1 MKELIFIESQYNTM
15 TRKVLNINDCM
26 KTFEG
31 DGIPVNRAFPVPEMR
46 EFDPFLLFDHFGPIN
61 YEPGGAT
68 GVPAHPH
75 CGFEAIT
82 YLLGGEVEHK
92 DSWGGQ
98 AAIETGDI
106 QWMTTGSGLIHSE
119 LVTEKFKK
127 SGGIIQ
133 GLQIW
138 VNLPQKDKKV
148 KPWYQHIKR
157 DDIPIIKESS
167 GVEIKVLVGKV
178 KETKSLVQTYSPV
191 SIFDVQFSN
200 SGQINLEISKNQI
213 AMVYVIDGELQFV
226 EENKIAAKGQMIY
239 YDQSADEINLT
250 SISTEGSY
258 LVLAGEPLNE
268 PVVRHGPFV
277 TNTEGEMKQAMLDY
291 QNGKM
296 GELR

>member
-1 MKELIFIESQYNTM
+1 MS
-15 TRKVLNINDCM
+15 RKVIEIKDCM

-31 DGIPVNRAFPVPEMR
+31 DGIPVTRAFPVPGMR
-46 EFDPFLLFDHFGPIN
+46 ELDPFLLFDHFGPIH

-106 QWMTTGSGLIHSE
+106 QWMTTGSGLVHSE

-127 SGGIIQ
+127 SGGVMQ

-138 VNLPQKDKKV
+138 VNLPKKHKKV
-148 KPWYQHIKR
+148 KPWYQHIKKNN
-157 DDIPIIKESS
+157 IPIFKENENI
-167 GVEIKVLVGKV
+167 EIKVLVGEV
-178 KETKSLVQTYSPV
+178 KGIKSDVQTYSPV
-191 SIFDVQFSN
+191 SIFDVQFSAPEKIDLKIL
-200 SGQINLEISKNQI
+200 SDQITI
-213 AMVYVIDGELQFV
+213 VYVIDGELQFS
-226 EENKIAAKGQMIY
+226 EENKIATKGQMIHF
-239 YDQSADEINLT
+239 DQSSDTINLT
-250 SISTEGSY
+250 SISENGSY
-258 LVLAGEPLNE
+258 LVLAGKPLNE
-268 PVVRHGPFV
+268 LVTRYGPFI

-291 QNGKM
+291 QNCKM
-296 GELR
+296 GKL

>member
-1 MKELIFIESQYNTM
+1 MS
-15 TRKVLNINDCM
+15 RKVIEIKDCM

-31 DGIPVNRAFPVPEMR
+31 DGIPVTRAFPVPEMR
-46 EFDPFLLFDHFGPIN
+46 ELDPFLLFDHFGPIN

-119 LVTEKFKK
+119 LVTDKFKNT
-127 SGGIIQ
+127 GGIMQ

-138 VNLPQKDKKV
+138 VNLPQKYKKV
-148 KPWYQHIKR
+148 KPWYQHIKKN
-157 DDIPIIKESS
+157 DIPTIDE
-167 GVEIKVLVGKV
+167 GNDVFIKVLVGKV
-178 KETKSLVQTYSPV
+178 KNISSAVQTYSPV
-191 SIFDVQFSN
+191 SIFDVHFTKP
-200 SGQINLEISKNQI
+200 NLIDLNIPKNQNV
-213 AMVYVIDGELQFV
+213 MVYVIDGELKFHDDNQ
-226 EENKIAAKGQMIY
+226 IARKGQMIY
-239 YDQSADEINLT
+239 FDQSSDLIKLT
-250 SISTEGSY
+250 SISQNGSY
-258 LVLAGEPLNE
+258 LVLAGEPINE
-268 PVVRHGPFV
+268 PVVRYGPFV
-277 TNTEGEMKQAMLDY
+277 TNTEGEMKQAMLEY

-296 GELR
+296 GTLN

>member
-1 MKELIFIESQYNTM
+1 M
-15 TRKVLNINDCM
+15 RKVLEIKECM

-31 DGIPVNRAFPVPEMR
+31 DGIPVTRAFPVPGMR
-46 EFDPFLLFDHFGPIN
+46 EKDPFLLFDHFGPIH

-119 LVTEKFKK
+119 LVTDKFKK
-127 SGGIIQ
+127 SGGIMQ

-138 VNLPQKDKKV
+138 VNLPKKDKQV
-148 KPWYQHIKR
+148 KPWYQHIKK
-157 DDIPIIKESS
+157 DDIPIIKENENL
-167 GVEIKVLVGKV
+167 EIKVLVGEV
-178 KETKSLVQTYSPV
+178 KGVKSTVQTYSPV
-191 SIFDVQFSN
+191 SIFDVHFLAP
-200 SGQINLEISKNQI
+200 GEIDLDISKDQMT
-213 AMVYVIDGELQFV
+213 MVYITEGELQFSV
-226 EENKIAAKGQMIY
+226 ENKIASKGQMVY
-239 YDQSADEINLT
+239 FDQLSDEIHLT
-250 SISTEGSY
+250 SISENASY
-258 LVLAGEPLNE
+258 LVLAGKALDE

-277 TNTEGEMKQAMLDY
+277 TNTEGEMKKVMLDY

-296 GELR
+296 GQLK

>member
-1 MKELIFIESQYNTM
+1 MS
-15 TRKVLNINDCM
+15 RKVIEIKDCM

-31 DGIPVNRAFPVPEMR
+31 DGIPVTRAFPVPEMR
-46 EFDPFLLFDHFGPIN
+46 ELDPFLLFDHFGPIN

-119 LVTEKFKK
+119 LVTDKFKN
-127 SGGIIQ
+127 SGGVMQ

-138 VNLPQKDKKV
+138 VNLPQKYKKV
-148 KPWYQHIKR
+148 KPWYQHIKK
-157 DDIPIIKESS
+157 DDIPTIDDLND
-167 GVEIKVLVGKV
+167 VLIKVLVGEV
-178 KETKSLVQTYSPV
+178 KNVSSAVQTYSPV
-191 SIFDVQFSN
+191 SIFDVQFN
-200 SGQINLEISKNQI
+200 KPNLIDLDIPKYQTV
-213 AMVYVIDGELQFV
+213 MVYVIDGELKFDTD
-226 EENKIAAKGQMIY
+226 NKIARKGQMIY
-239 YDQSADEINLT
+239 FDQSSDAINLT
-250 SISTEGSY
+250 SISPSGSY
-258 LVLAGEPLNE
+258 LVLAGEPIKE
-268 PVVRHGPFV
+268 PVIRYGPFV
-277 TNTEGEMKQAMLDY
+277 TNTEGEMKQVMLEY

-296 GELR
+296 GTLS

>member
-1 MKELIFIESQYNTM
+1 MS
-15 TRKVLNINDCM
+15 RKVIEIKDCM

-31 DGIPVNRAFPVPEMR
+31 DGIPVTRAFPVPEMR
-46 EFDPFLLFDHFGPIN
+46 ELDPFLLFDHFGPIN

-119 LVTEKFKK
+119 LVTDKFKN
-127 SGGIIQ
+127 SGGVMQ

-138 VNLPQKDKKV
+138 VNLPQKYKKV
-148 KPWYQHIKR
+148 KPWYQHIKK
-157 DDIPIIKESS
+157 DDIPTIDDLNN
-167 GVEIKVLVGKV
+167 VLIKVLVGEV
-178 KETKSLVQTYSPV
+178 KNVSSAVQTYSPV
-191 SIFDVQFSN
+191 SIFDVQFSKP
-200 SGQINLEISKNQI
+200 NLIDLDIPKNQTV
-213 AMVYVIDGELQFV
+213 MVYVIDGELKFDTD
-226 EENKIAAKGQMIY
+226 NKIARKGQMIY
-239 YDQSADEINLT
+239 FDQSSDAINLT
-250 SISTEGSY
+250 SISPSGSY
-258 LVLAGEPLNE
+258 LVLSGEPINQ
-268 PVVRHGPFV
+268 PIVRYGPFI
-277 TNTEGEMKQAMLDY
+277 TNTEGEMKQVMLEY

-296 GELR
+296 GTLS

>member
-1 MKELIFIESQYNTM
+1 M

-31 DGIPVNRAFPVPEMR
+31 DGIPVTRAFPVPAMR
-46 EFDPFLLFDHFGPIN
+46 ELDPFLLFDHFGPIH

-138 VNLPQKDKKV
+138 VNLPKKNKQV
-148 KPWYQHIKR
+148 KPWYQHIKKE
-157 DDIPIIKESS
+157 DIPAIKESS

>member
-1 MKELIFIESQYNTM
+1 MIM
-15 TRKVLNINDCM
+15 RKIVSIKDCM

-31 DGIPVNRAFPVPEMR
+31 DGIPVTRAFPVPEIR
-46 EFDPFLLFDHFGPIN
+46 ENDPFLLFDHFGPIN

-68 GVPAHPH
+68 GVPPHPH

-119 LVTEKFKK
+119 LVTDKFKK
-127 SGGIIQ
+127 SGGIMQ

-138 VNLPQKDKKV
+138 VNLPQKNKKV
-148 KPWYQHIKR
+148 KPWYQHIKK
-157 DDIPIIKESS
+157 DEIPIVREKS

-178 KETKSLVQTYSPV
+178 KNTESEIQTYSPV
-191 SIFDVQFSN
+191 SIFDIQFSKPD
-200 SGQINLEISKNQI
+200 QINLEISKNQI
-213 AMVYVIDGELQFV
+213 AMIYVIEGKVQFL
-226 EENKIAAKGQMIY
+226 EDDQIAHKGQIIY
-239 YDQSADEINLT
+239 FDQSSDEINFN
-250 SISTEGSY
+250 SISPNGSY
-258 LVLAGEPLNE
+258 LVLAGKPLNE
-268 PVVRHGPFV
+268 TIIRHGPFV
-277 TNTEGEMKQAMLDY
+277 TNTEVEMKQAMLDY

-296 GELR
+296 GYLD

>member
-1 MKELIFIESQYNTM
+1 MM
-15 TRKVLNINDCM
+15 RKVLNINDCM

-31 DGIPVNRAFPVPEMR
+31 DGIPVTRAFPVPEMR

-138 VNLPQKDKKV
+138 VNLPKKNKQV
-148 KPWYQHIKR
+148 KPWYQHIKK
-157 DDIPIIKESS
+157 DDIPAIKESS

-200 SGQINLEISKNQI
+200 SGQINLEISKNKI

-268 PVVRHGPFV
+268 LVVRHGPFV

-296 GELR
+296 GQLE

>member
-1 MKELIFIESQYNTM
+1 MM

-31 DGIPVNRAFPVPEMR
+31 DGIPVTRAFPVPEMR

-138 VNLPQKDKKV
+138 VNLPKKNKQV
-148 KPWYQHIKR
+148 KPWYQHIKK
-157 DDIPIIKESS
+157 DDIPAIKESS

-200 SGQINLEISKNQI
+200 SDQINLEISKNQI

-268 PVVRHGPFV
+268 LVVRHGPFV

>member
-1 MKELIFIESQYNTM
+1 M

-31 DGIPVNRAFPVPEMR
+31 DGIPVTRAFPVPEMR

-138 VNLPQKDKKV
+138 VNLPKKNKQV
-148 KPWYQHIKR
+148 KPWYQHIKK
-157 DDIPIIKESS
+157 DDIPAIKESS

-200 SGQINLEISKNQI
+200 SDQINLEISKNKI

>member
-1 MKELIFIESQYNTM
+1 M
-15 TRKVLNINDCM
+15 RKVLEIKECM

-31 DGIPVNRAFPVPEMR
+31 DGIPVTRAFPVPGMR
-46 EFDPFLLFDHFGPIN
+46 ENDPFLLFDHFGPIN

-82 YLLGGEVEHK
+82 YLLSGEVEHK

-98 AAIETGDI
+98 ATIETGDI

-119 LVTEKFKK
+119 LVTDKFKK
-127 SGGIIQ
+127 SGGIMQ

-157 DDIPIIKESS
+157 DDIPVIKESS

-200 SGQINLEISKNQI
+200 SGQINLEISKNKI

-239 YDQSADEINLT
+239 YDQSADEINLA

-268 PVVRHGPFV
+268 PVIRHGPFV

-296 GELR
+296 GELP

>member
-31 DGIPVNRAFPVPEMR
+31 DGIPVTRAFPVPEMR

-138 VNLPQKDKKV
+138 VNLPKKNKQV
-148 KPWYQHIKR
+148 KPWYQHIKK
-157 DDIPIIKESS
+157 DDIPAIKESS

-200 SGQINLEISKNQI
+200 SDQINLEISKNQI

-226 EENKIAAKGQMIY
+226 EENKIAAKDQMIY
-239 YDQSADEINLT
+239 FDQSADEINLT

>member
-1 MKELIFIESQYNTM
+1 M
-15 TRKVLNINDCM
+15 RKVLNINDCM

-31 DGIPVNRAFPVPEMR
+31 DGIPVTRAFPVPEMR

-138 VNLPQKDKKV
+138 VNLPKKNKQV
-148 KPWYQHIKR
+148 KPWYQHIKK
-157 DDIPIIKESS
+157 DDIPAIKESS

>member
-1 MKELIFIESQYNTM
+1 M
-15 TRKVLNINDCM
+15 RKVLEIKECM

-31 DGIPVNRAFPVPEMR
+31 DGIPVTRAFPVPGMR
-46 EFDPFLLFDHFGPIN
+46 ENDPFLLFDHFGPIH

-119 LVTEKFKK
+119 LVTDKFKK
-127 SGGIIQ
+127 SGGIMQ

-138 VNLPQKDKKV
+138 VNLPKKNKQV
-148 KPWYQHIKR
+148 KPWYQHIKK
-157 DDIPIIKESS
+157 DDIPIIKEN
-167 GVEIKVLVGKV
+167 ENLKIKVLVGEV
-178 KETKSLVQTYSPV
+178 KGVKSTVQTYSPV
-191 SIFDVQFSN
+191 SIFDVQFLL
-200 SGQINLEISKNQI
+200 SGEIDLDILKDQMT
-213 AMVYVIDGELQFV
+213 MVYIIEGELQFSDD
-226 EENKIAAKGQMIY
+226 NKIASKGQMVY
-239 YDQSADEINLT
+239 FDQSSDEINLT
-250 SISTEGSY
+250 SISTNGSY
-258 LVLAGEPLNE
+258 LVLAGKPLNE
-268 PVVRHGPFV
+268 PIVRYGPFV
-277 TNTEGEMKQAMLDY
+277 ASTEGEMKQVMLDY

-296 GELR
+296 GQLQ

>member
-1 MKELIFIESQYNTM
+1 MM
-15 TRKVLNINDCM
+15 RKVLNINDCM

-31 DGIPVNRAFPVPEMR
+31 DGIPVTRAFPVPEMR

-138 VNLPQKDKKV
+138 VNLPKKNKQV
-148 KPWYQHIKR
+148 KPWYQHIKK
-157 DDIPIIKESS
+157 DDIPAIKESS

-239 YDQSADEINLT
+239 YDQSADEINLA

>member
-1 MKELIFIESQYNTM
+1 M
-15 TRKVLNINDCM
+15 RKVLEIKECM

-31 DGIPVNRAFPVPEMR
+31 DGIPVTRAFPVPGMR
-46 EFDPFLLFDHFGPIN
+46 ENDPFLLFDHFGPIN

-98 AAIETGDI
+98 ATIETGDI

-119 LVTEKFKK
+119 LVTDKFKK
-127 SGGIIQ
+127 SGGIMQ

-138 VNLPQKDKKV
+138 VNLPQKEKKV

-157 DDIPIIKESS
+157 DDIPVIKESS
-167 GVEIKVLVGKV
+167 GVEIKVLVGKI
-178 KETKSLVQTYSPV
+178 KETKSFVQTYSPV
-191 SIFDVQFSN
+191 SIFDVQFSDP
-200 SGQINLEISKNQI
+200 GQINLEISKNQI
-213 AMVYVIDGELQFV
+213 TMVYVIDGELQFV

-291 QNGKM
+291 QNEKM
-296 GELR
+296 GVLD

>member
-1 MKELIFIESQYNTM
+1 MS
-15 TRKVLNINDCM
+15 RKVIEIKDCM

-31 DGIPVNRAFPVPEMR
+31 DGIPVTRAFPVPEMR
-46 EFDPFLLFDHFGPIN
+46 ELDPFLLFDHFGPIN

-119 LVTEKFKK
+119 LVTNKFKN
-127 SGGIIQ
+127 SGGVMQ

-138 VNLPQKDKKV
+138 VNLPQKYKKV
-148 KPWYQHIKR
+148 KPWYQHIKK
-157 DDIPIIKESS
+157 DDIPTIDDLND
-167 GVEIKVLVGKV
+167 VLIKVLVGKV
-178 KETKSLVQTYSPV
+178 KNVTSAVQTYSPV
-191 SIFDVQFSN
+191 SIFDVQFSKPN
-200 SGQINLEISKNQI
+200 FINLDIPKNQTV
-213 AMVYVIDGELQFV
+213 MVYVIDGELKFDKD
-226 EENKIAAKGQMIY
+226 NKIARKGQMIY
-239 YDQSADEINLT
+239 FDQSSDTINLT
-250 SISTEGSY
+250 SISSSGSY
-258 LVLAGEPLNE
+258 LVLAGEPINQ
-268 PVVRHGPFV
+268 PIVRYGPFI
-277 TNTEGEMKQAMLDY
+277 TNTEGEMKQVILEY

-296 GELR
+296 GTLN

>member
-1 MKELIFIESQYNTM
+1 M

-138 VNLPQKDKKV
+138 VNLPKKDKQV
-148 KPWYQHIKR
+148 KPWYQHIKK
-157 DDIPIIKESS
+157 DDIPVIKESS

-268 PVVRHGPFV
+268 LVVRHGPFV